1 MENINTTSSTDL
13 ITSLESL
20 ATQNVY
26 GISFLVAYGVTWI
39 ACGIFWRKLNPRT
52 AALCT
57 LFQGMA
63 AFPLAMALSY
73 AIGAF
78 DQDRPVEPTITQLSI
93 LVGTSQML
101 GIPLLI
107 YLFVKKLFYLM
118 PYVFAAI
125 CSMHFVLYSW
135 LYQTPFYI
143 IMAALISIGATII
156 MLSNSGAADR
166 NKASLVSLF
175 TGGSMLVTALVF
187 LFMHLR

>member
-1 MENINTTSSTDL
+1 MSAANTTDL

-20 ATQNVY
+20 ATQNIY
-26 GISFLVAYGVTWI
+26 GISFLVAYGATWI
-39 ACGIFWRKLNPRT
+39 ICGILWRKLNPRT

-73 AIGAF
+73 AVGAF
-78 DQDRPVEPTITQLSI
+78 DQDRPVENTITQLSI
-93 LVGTSQML
+93 LIGTSQML

-107 YLFVKKLFYLM
+107 YLFVKKHFYLM

-143 IMAALISIGATII
+143 IMAALISIGTTVV
-156 MLSNSGAADR
+156 MLANNKTKDQ

-175 TGGSMLVTALVF
+175 TGGTMLATAIVF
-187 LFMHLR
+187 LFIHLG